1 MLNYLYVYFIIE
13 LAMPIPLSPQNIDVL
28 QARGISEDDIRQ
40 IQASNPPSDG
50 SFHRIALSPPLSRQF
65 KDSAPENQEFVRVD
79 GKPFLIE
86 AGLGK
91 GGFGAV
97 YQGINLET
105 GEAVAIKFSNIPRD
119 LGEDKSKIVEIERES
134 LRRLGK
140 LQAGASGPSTV
151 MPEYNYAAL
160 TVMTLVQGQTLEQM
174 LYHENDAGTMEKQH
188 LDMLTKFF
196 IGMEFIDSLH
206 SDFHQNGILHRD
218 IKPDN
223 IFWNSETRKLS
234 IIDYGENL
242 HVQGP
247 IPDNFDALHIPSSD
261 LSNMLYA
268 APELADF
275 KTRTFSAKSDN
286 FAAGL
291 VLAEVF
297 SNFNVM
303 AFKDAL
309 MAAGDSNVDAEAK
322 TQKELSQALTAADAD
337 AVSRI
342 LFGAVVHN
350 ILQADPERRGTLLD
364 ASIAIKKCA
373 IGFLKKS
380 RATELEITESE
391 KVKLLSHLSFSIM
404 MNNAQLILENNR
416 DFMQSHRGLH
426 AALDHLVTTTRQ
438 RDLMDDNSE
447 NDMQLF
453 TTLQILEKKA
463 HDLSNRKNI
472 AEKEALLSLVN
483 SLKSEPKMLLLQTEQ
498 FIQQNTKLLVKLN
511 LYDKIEMLKTRYA
524 HVYEAGLLQDSKVLQ
539 VISNN
544 IGAIQA
550 DLDQKGLSL
559 PPQLSQIFAQM
570 HASLKLPEAVVR
582 KAENVTV
589 ASSSVMEPQQRPSIP
604 SLSLESLSSTK
615 AVSFA
620 APDIRRG
627 EPNSGQDAPSKR
639 ETHEPPPS
647 RRMSQRIERSDPSAE
662 HAPHLSRRSS
672 KATLPSFIKHAS
684 ASTSSPVTTESTRT
698 VRFPEEETK
707 KDVPQK
713 PILK

>member
-1 MLNYLYVYFIIE
+1 
-13 LAMPIPLSPQNIDVL
+13 MPTPLSAKNIDIL
-28 QARGISEDDIRQ
+28 QAQGISEDDIHH
-40 IQASNPPSDG
+40 IQASNPLTDG
-50 SFHRIALSPPLSRQF
+50 SFHRIALSTPLSRQF
-65 KDSAPENQEFVRVD
+65 KDAEPENQEFVLVD
-79 GKPFLIE
+79 GKPFLIA

-119 LGEDKSKIVEIERES
+119 LGEDKAQTVDIERES

-140 LQAGASGPSTV
+140 LQAGASGSSTV
-151 MPEYNYAAL
+151 MPEYYYAAL
-160 TVMTLVQGQTLEQM
+160 TIMTLVQGQTLEQM
-174 LYHENDAGTMEKQH
+174 LYHENKDGAMEKQP

-196 IGMEFIDSLH
+196 IGMEFMDSLH

-223 IFWNSETRKLS
+223 IFWDPETRKLS

-242 HVQGP
+242 HVQGA
-247 IPDNFDALHIPSSD
+247 IPDNFEALHIPSSD

-337 AVSRI
+337 AASRI

-350 ILQADPERRGTLLD
+350 ILQADPAKRGTLLD
-364 ASIAIKKCA
+364 ASIAIKKCT
-373 IGFLKKS
+373 IGFLNKS
-380 RATELEITESE
+380 TAAELGITETE
-391 KVKLLSHLSFSIM
+391 KAKLLSHLRFSIA

-416 DFMQSHRGLH
+416 DFIQSHRGLSE
-426 AALDHLVTTTRQ
+426 ALSHLVTTTRQ
-438 RDLMDDNSE
+438 RDLIGDNSA
-447 NDMQLF
+447 NDRQLF
-453 TTLQILEKKA
+453 VILQALEKKVN
-463 HDLSNRKNI
+463 DLSDRKNV
-472 AEKEALLSLVN
+472 AEKEALLSLIN
-483 SLKSEPKMLLLQTEQ
+483 ELKSEPKMLLLQTEQ
-498 FIQQNTKLLVKLN
+498 FIQQNTKLLTKLN
-511 LYDKIEMLKTRYA
+511 LHDKIEMLTIRYA

-647 RRMSQRIERSDPSAE
+647 RRMSQRIERSDPGAE
-662 HAPHLSRRSS
+662 HASHLSRRSS
-672 KATLPSFIKHAS
+672 KATLPSFIRHARE
-684 ASTSSPVTTESTRT
+684 STSTPITKENTET
-698 VRFPEEETK
+698 VRFPEDETK

>member
-1 MLNYLYVYFIIE
+1 
-13 LAMPIPLSPQNIDVL
+13 MPIPLSPQNIGVL
-28 QARGISEDDIRQ
+28 QAQGISEDDIRQ
-40 IQASNPPSDG
+40 IQASNPPADG
-50 SFHRIALSPPLSRQF
+50 SFYRIALSTPLSRQF
-65 KDSAPENQEFVRVD
+65 KGSDPENQEFVLVN
-79 GKPFLIE
+79 GKPFLIA

-91 GGFGAV
+91 GGFGSV
-97 YQGINLET
+97 YQGISLET
-105 GEAVAIKFSNIPRD
+105 GEAVAIKFSNIPRA
-119 LGEDKSKIVEIERES
+119 LGEDKAKIVDIERES

-174 LYHENDAGTMEKQH
+174 LYRENDAGTMEKQH

-223 IFWNSETRKLS
+223 IFWNSATRKLS

-247 IPDNFDALHIPSSD
+247 IPDNFDALHIPSPD

-268 APELADF
+268 APELAAF
-275 KTRTFSAKSDN
+275 ATRAFSAKSDS

-297 SNFNVM
+297 SDFNAM

-309 MAAGDSNVDAEAK
+309 ITAGDSNIEAEEK
-322 TQKELSQALTAADAD
+322 TQEALRKALMAPGED
-337 AVSRI
+337 AVSKV
-342 LFGAVVHN
+342 LFAAVVNN
-350 ILQADPERRGTLLD
+350 ILQADPNKRGTLLD
-364 ASIAIKKCA
+364 ASIAIKKCT
-373 IGFLKKS
+373 IGFLNKS
-380 RATELEITESE
+380 TAAELGITETE
-391 KVKLLSHLSFSIM
+391 KAKLLSHLRFSIA

-416 DFMQSHRGLH
+416 DFIQSHRGLSE
-426 AALDHLVTTTRQ
+426 ALNHLVTTTRQ
-438 RDLMDDNSE
+438 RDLMGDNSA
-447 NDMQLF
+447 NDRQLF
-453 TTLQILEKKA
+453 AILQTLEKKVN
-463 HDLSNRKNI
+463 DLSDRKNV
-472 AEKEALLSLVN
+472 AEKEALLSLIN
-483 SLKSEPKMLLLQTEQ
+483 DLKSEPKMLLLQTEQ
-498 FIQQNTKLLVKLN
+498 FMQQNTKFLTKLN
-511 LYDKIEMLKTRYA
+511 LHDKIEMLTTRYA

-582 KAENVTV
+582 KAEDVTV
-589 ASSSVMEPQQRPSIP
+589 ASSSVAEPQQQRPSMP
-604 SLSLESLSSTK
+604 SLSLEGLSSAK

-620 APDIRRG
+620 APEIRRG
-627 EPNSGQDAPSKR
+627 ESPSSKANIAQDIDAPPKR
-639 ETHEPPPS
+639 AVHEPPPS

-662 HAPHLSRRSS
+662 HASSLSRRSS
-672 KATLPSFIKHAS
+672 TTMFPSFIKHAS
-684 ASTSSPVTTESTRT
+684 DSTTSSPKT
-698 VRFPEEETK
+698 VQFQEEEK
-707 KDVPQK
+707 KDAVQK
-713 PILK
+713 PTLGK